1 MIVHAN
7 DKMRHDLWFLLIAA
21 ASLVIGVSV
30 GIYMGVTHDYSLTP
44 VHAHINLL
52 GWVSLALFGLA
63 YRSYPE
69 LGRSWTATLHI
80 ALCGPSAVL
89 LPAGI
94 ARAIIC
100 DASDLAICASL
111 LWIAGSITFL
121 VKVIAMVIADSTP
134 VNLSDSPLG

>member
-1 MIVHAN
+1 
-7 DKMRHDLWFLLIAA
+7 MRHDLGFLLIAA
-21 ASLVIGVSV
+21 ASLVTGVSV
-30 GIYMGVTHDYSLTP
+30 GIYMGVTHDFRLTP

-69 LGRSWTATLHI
+69 LGRSWTAALHI

-94 ARAIIC
+94 ARAIIY
-100 DASDLAICASL
+100 DAPDLAICAAL
-111 LWIAGSITFL
+111 LWLAGCVTFL
-121 VKVIAMVIADSTP
+121 IKVAAMVSSDSTSD
-134 VNLSDSPLG
+134 NLSDSSLG